1 MLDDF
6 FVDEVVLDDDGIYG
20 SLCEEDVSL
29 VADAIEEIED
39 TEFDVTT
46 CEDDDDDIILSML
59 GVDINIDIDSFE
71 DEE

>member
-59 GVDINIDIDSFE
+59 GVDIDIDSFE